1 MKWSITIWD
10 MYYREHKSPEEIINY
25 FGNPLVDTKYVNT
38 VLTNITFLKTKVEA
52 PPAFKIKKH
61 IPKNTFVP
69 GSQQSHIVELA
80 GGKDGFIELTKTK
93 SMNQLA
99 KEWGI
104 PYHIVKNYKRDHVH
118 GRWYESPRRKKFRI
132 LQKNKKETR
141 PEAPKDLKTLW

>member
-1 MKWSITIWD
+1 
-10 MYYREHKSPEEIINY
+10 MYYREHKSPEEIVSY
-25 FGNPLVDTKYVNT
+25 FSNPLVDVQYVDT
-38 VLTNITFLKTKVEA
+38 VLTNVTFLKTKVE
-52 PPAFKIKKH
+52 PPPTLIKKH
-61 IPKNTFVP
+61 IPKNTFFP
-69 GSQQSHIVELA
+69 GSQAQFVEMKA
-80 GGKDGFIELTKTK
+80 GGKEAFIELIKMK
-93 SMNQLA
+93 PMRQLA